1 MTYREEQELTYKYLD
16 KIEWDKFLKPWYEIN
31 DIMEEVS
38 NFANENPDI
47 NLPEEFHGDIF
58 NYMDNSDFI
67 NYLENEREL
76 CTTHEDIIVKNYIG
90 KIYYNNIEDL
100 KGKND

>member
-38 NFANENPDI
+38 NFANENPNI

-67 NYLENEREL
+67 NYLENKREL
-76 CTTHEDIIVKNYIG
+76 CTTHEDIIVKNYIS